1 MNVTEE
7 RMILTMIKGVNR
19 QVVEITQTDCEY
31 FERIL
36 FLVKPEFS
44 AVSEGKLR
52 ERASQ
57 MSSAGKPPATRMR
70 RKVSSVLSLSVAA
83 LSGAAVCLLVQLI
96 FQLV

>member
-1 MNVTEE
+1 MNETDE
-7 RMILTMIKGVNR
+7 RMILPMIKGVNR

-52 ERASQ
+52 ERARQ
-57 MSSAGKPPATRMR
+57 MSTAGKPPATRVR
-70 RKVSSVLSLSVAA
+70 RRVRNVVAMIGA
-83 LSGAAVCLLVQLI
+83 AFAGAAVCALVQLLVQQ
-96 FQLV
+96 F